1 MFEMAQMILPL
12 VLSAAEA
19 APVQGLSAADLVEA
33 SLDIADR
40 LDFQWGLFIT
50 VHLALFG
57 AVIYVDRPLKRAE
70 KAGAILIYA
79 GFAALSYRLML
90 GQVALLEQAYADIA
104 TLASPDSRLL
114 THMAA
119 ALHDGKL
126 EFASGMIVWGHII
139 MLGLVVLSL
148 IFDRALTHV
157 VRGVP

>member
-57 AVIYVDRPLKRAE
+57 AVIYVDRPLKR
-70 KAGAILIYA
+70 AGAILIYA